1 MVVVVDV
8 VVVAAAAVESVE
20 VIVASTPA
28 CVVGAESPDT
38 RFSGIASV
46 VEVSWSS
53 TGADPAVGSAPGGAA
68 ETAAGASSAA
78 GGGATVGSATEIS
91 LGGTTSA
98 SLLGG
103 TASKVDSALPVVALL
118 GTTSGRRFT
127 GIVALAATFLL
138 LAGAFAALQRLRP
151 QHRMILLRVLET
163 LLPSMQIK
171 VNFRFLKKQ
180 K

>member
-1 MVVVVDV
+1 VVVVVDV

-38 RFSGIASV
+38 RFSASV